1 MHNPP
6 LILVID
12 DEPNLLEIAAIRLK
26 SAGYAT
32 ETAGDA
38 VAGFEAAKKLL
49 PDLILL
55 DINMPGVNGTEAFL
69 DFRKDQALKDTKITF
84 FTNMSAPWP
93 GIVSRE
99 KFAQELG
106 AVGFID
112 KAKDLDTLG
121 DRIGQIL
128 AGTKK

>member
-12 DEPNLLEIAAIRLK
+12 DESDLLEIASIRLK
-26 SAGYAT
+26 SAGYAV

-38 VAGFEAAKKLL
+38 AAGFKAAGKLL

-55 DINMPGVNGTEAFL
+55 DINMPRVNGTEAFL
-69 DFRKDQALKDTKITF
+69 DFKKDKAFEDTKIAF
-84 FTNMSAPWP
+84 FSNMSVPWP
-93 GIVSRE
+93 GVSSRE
-99 KFAQELG
+99 KFAKELG

-112 KAKDLDTLG
+112 KAKDLDILEQ
-121 DRIGQIL
+121 RVGQIL
-128 AGTKK
+128 NAK